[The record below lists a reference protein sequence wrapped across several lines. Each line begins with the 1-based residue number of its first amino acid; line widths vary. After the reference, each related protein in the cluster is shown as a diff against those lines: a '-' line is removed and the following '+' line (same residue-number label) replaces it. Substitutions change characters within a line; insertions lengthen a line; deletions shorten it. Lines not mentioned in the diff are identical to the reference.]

1 MNFEIVIENQQPLEG
16 KIKFKGS
23 KRGNFKVLD
32 DGTVEY
38 SLAVKT
44 AREELDGMF
53 ETDDDKQSFFAS
65 LIEDELR
72 NVWIEHA
79 KEHGYTLAIT
89 KDGAA
94 LFFEGE
100 PTDENIKAIQE
111 ASGEDIAEV
120 VKYDV

>member
-1 MNFEIVIENQQPLEG
+1 MNFDIIIESQQPLEG
-16 KIKFKGS
+16 KIKFKGRKGGS
-23 KRGNFKVLD
+23 FKVLD

-44 AREELDGMF
+44 ASDELDQMF
-53 ETDDDKQSFFAS
+53 ETEDDKQAFLAS

-72 NVWIEHA
+72 NVWIAHA

-100 PTDENIKAIQE
+100 PTDENIKVLEE
-111 ASGEDIAEV
+111 ASGKSIEEV
-120 VKYDV
+120 IKYE